1 MKNSYIYNS
10 LRFIRNFLLNSF
22 FTSLQDRNYA
32 RIYVLS
38 NLCSGDN
45 RPSWSLPHILLSSAP
60 VFYNYS
66 STFLQSTLNEFCL
79 NPFKLSI
86 KKSFMAVTRH
96 ATGHSAPRKT
106 TTTSVTTTT
115 NSPASRKKK
124 TTTTT
129 RPKANTSKPRAQAT
143 TSGRVTKS
151 RAPATKNPP
160 RKTSVKDKVEGVLE
174 KIVGA
179 VEGRP
184 GKKVRLLLFFYLNS
198 I

>member
-1 MKNSYIYNS
+1 MYLGILGILGTEY
-10 LRFIRNFLLNSF
+10 
-22 FTSLQDRNYA
+22 T
-32 RIYVLS
+32 
-38 NLCSGDN
+38 
-45 RPSWSLPHILLSSAP
+45 LPHILCKSCYPKRPYFITIQAP
-60 VFYNYS
+60 
-66 STFLQSTLNEFCL
+66 LTLNKSCL
-79 NPFKLSI
+79 TLFKISI
-86 KKSFMAVTRH
+86 KNNSFMAITRH

-106 TTTSVTTTT
+106 TTTTSVTTTT
-115 NSPASRKKK
+115 ANSPAVRKKK
-124 TTTTT
+124 TTNTT

-184 GKKVRLLLFFYLNS
+184 GKKVRLLLFFYLNLDSVDHIGIHFAIKILTRPLS
-198 I
+198 IFSL